1 MPQHKKGIDVPGLV
15 DAYYEDG
22 PSRGIAT
29 GQIVWI
35 PAFYPN
41 RDNVVIDIDVA
52 SDPSETHLPAFLRPL
67 AQKRNFFP
75 VRSLNLASNEH
86 AFVVKG
92 KVRPAVVVVEHIAQ
106 WSKSPSENIALCVP
120 LFRVYK
126 PKFSQAF
133 VLKTQAFQ
141 YPDRFYLPPEPHYT
155 FEEAV
160 ARLELI
166 QSVHQVVI
174 QPFPGGT
181 SSMMMTEEFFSLFSL
196 QVVKFLTK
204 TETENE
210 VLETYGQLILE
221 EAIKQGIPF

>member
-1 MPQHKKGIDVPGLV
+1 MPQPKKGIDIPGLV

-22 PSRGIAT
+22 PSRGITT

-52 SDPSETHLPAFLRPL
+52 SDPGETHLPAFLRPI

-92 KVRPAVVVVEHIAQ
+92 KIRPAIVVVENIAQ

-141 YPDRFYLPPEPHYT
+141 YPNRFYLPPETRYT

-166 QSVHQVVI
+166 QSVHQAVI
-174 QPFPGGT
+174 QIFPSGKL
-181 SSMMMTEEFFSLFSL
+181 SMMMTEEFFSLFSL
-196 QVVKFLTK
+196 QLVNFLTK
-204 TETENE
+204 AVTENE
-210 VLETYGQLILE
+210 TLETYGQLILE
-221 EAIKQGIPF
+221 EGIKQGIIF